1 MAPSQKSAYRARA
14 DKRKGPGSA
23 GKPAHPASKRPG
35 KRADTRKPQ
44 KLFCKKHP
52 KIRIKIPL
60 VPSPGNI
67 LPTQLHI
74 DYAKILNKN
83 KRTINGVEFAKMN
96 DDECRTRIPFSHE
109 WVRDNTIFQ

>member
-1 MAPSQKSAYRARA
+1 MKCPSQKIPNAKKKRA
-14 DKRKGPGSA
+14 GSGSA
-23 GKPAHPASKRPG
+23 GKPAHRASKRPG

-96 DDECRTRIPFSHE
+96 DDACRTRIPFSPE
-109 WVRDNTIFQ
+109 GVRDNTIFQ